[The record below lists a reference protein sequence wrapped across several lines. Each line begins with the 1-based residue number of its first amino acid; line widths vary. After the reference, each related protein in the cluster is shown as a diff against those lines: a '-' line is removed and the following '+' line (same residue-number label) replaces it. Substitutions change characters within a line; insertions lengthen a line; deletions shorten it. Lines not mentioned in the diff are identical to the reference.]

1 MSMKKNARKWAWILT
16 ATVSLVLLLAL
27 SIPLAVYAGEY
38 IEGDPDATLGEDE
51 VVEDDL
57 FIAGDDILV
66 AGTVEGDLFAAGE
79 NVVISGEVEGNV
91 FAAGAAVTVSGNVE
105 GSLILAGYNLTLEDN
120 ASIRR
125 NVYFGGFSFQAME
138 NSRVDRSIYGG
149 GYQMI
154 LDGTVD
160 RDITAGLVA
169 LEISGPVGGDV
180 VVQVGETTGDFDT
193 TFNVWA
199 PGVPFVQM
207 LDPGYVVDEDL
218 VGGELSI
225 RVTPMES
232 IQEPTI
238 EIDIDPAYFILRGI
252 LRRVG
257 EFIALMLVGMLVLWL
272 MRGTFLKA
280 VEEVK
285 SNAGMDTL
293 WGILVYLLYIP
304 VVSVIF
310 FVLLGVS
317 IFVGLITLGNLTGEM
332 ISISSLSFFGLL
344 TLFGIL
350 TSLATKVVISYVAGR
365 WILGQLS
372 KLSFENYWHHVGAL
386 GIGLFLY
393 EVLRAIPILGILFLI
408 LVVVIGT
415 GAFFVLI
422 KNALSK
428 TASTAPAEVEAKS
441 A

>member
-1 MSMKKNARKWAWILT
+1 
-16 ATVSLVLLLAL
+16 
-27 SIPLAVYAGEY
+27 
-38 IEGDPDATLGEDE
+38 
-51 VVEDDL
+51 
-57 FIAGDDILV
+57 
-66 AGTVEGDLFAAGE
+66 
-79 NVVISGEVEGNV
+79 
-91 FAAGAAVTVSGNVE
+91 
-105 GSLILAGYNLTLEDN
+105 
-120 ASIRR
+120 
-125 NVYFGGFSFQAME
+125 
-138 NSRVDRSIYGG
+138 
-149 GYQMI
+149 
-154 LDGTVD
+154 
-160 RDITAGLVA
+160 
-169 LEISGPVGGDV
+169 
-180 VVQVGETTGDFDT
+180 
-193 TFNVWA
+193 
-199 PGVPFVQM
+199 
-207 LDPGYVVDEDL
+207 VDEDL